1 MKLRVIYRLFLI
13 ALLCSAFIFFS
24 PRLHAQVTIA
34 QISDTHLGLAR
45 APEAADNLRRVVQLI
60 NQRNP
65 DVVIVSGDIGERPSA
80 WDQARDILKGLHAK
94 VYYIPGNHDV
104 HSNDVDRYR
113 QAFGDDYYKFQV
125 KYVTVYMLDSQLW
138 GNWDQFNAHNEP
150 PMPPETKA
158 EGETELAWLNSQGG
172 GAREDHGKHKGKD
185 NDKKDKDQGRDRD
198 DRGNDRAEG
207 GVAIAVQ
214 HVPAERDHGFPN
226 DPKPYWVVN
235 DPWRSREGDALKK
248 LGVHDVLAGHWHDG
262 RVFNAG
268 GFTWHVAPATS
279 WSPFGGKLGFAL
291 HTISPDGKVNTQF
304 VYLDGSTEKGD

>member
-1 MKLRVIYRLFLI
+1 MKRLLLTRLFLI
-13 ALLCSAFIFFS
+13 AFILLAYIVFS
-24 PRLHAQVTIA
+24 PYLHAQVTIA
-34 QISDTHLGLAR
+34 QISDSHIGLAR
-45 APEAADNLRRVVQLI
+45 APEGAENLRRAVQMI

-94 VYYIPGNHDV
+94 VYYVPGNHDV
-104 HSNDVDRYR
+104 HTNNVDRYR

-138 GNWDQFNAHNEP
+138 GNWDKFDAHTEP

-158 EGETELAWLNSQGG
+158 EGEKELSWLNAQGG
-172 GAREDHGKHKGKD
+172 GHEDHGKHQEKDKGKNRD
-185 NDKKDKDQGRDRD
+185 NRGA
-198 DRGNDRAEG
+198 DRGEG

-235 DPWRSREGDALKK
+235 DPWRGREEDALKK
-248 LGVHDVLAGHWHDG
+248 LGVHDVLAGHWHIGKVYD
-262 RVFNAG
+262 AG

-279 WSPFGGKLGFAL
+279 WSPFNGKLGFAM
-291 HTISPDGKVNTQF
+291 HTISPDGKVKTQF
-304 VYLDGSTEKGD
+304 VYLDGTTETP

>member
-1 MKLRVIYRLFLI
+1 MKRVLLARLFLI
-13 ALLCSAFIFFS
+13 VLITVAFILFS
-24 PRLHAQVTIA
+24 PYLHAQVTIA
-34 QISDTHLGLAR
+34 HISDSHIGLAR
-45 APEAADNLRRVVQLI
+45 APEGSDNLRKAVQMI

-94 VYYIPGNHDV
+94 VYFAPGNHDV

-138 GNWDQFNAHNEP
+138 GNWDKFDAHTEP

-158 EGETELAWLNSQGG
+158 EGEKEMAWLEGQGG
-172 GAREDHGKHKGKD
+172 GRGDRGKHKGKD
-185 NDKKDKDQGRDRD
+185 KKDEDRDRD
-198 DRGNDRAEG
+198 GRGADRGEG

-235 DPWRSREGDALKK
+235 DPWRGREEDALKK
-248 LGVHDVLAGHWHDG
+248 LGVRDVLAGHWHIGKVYD
-262 RVFNAG
+262 AG
-268 GFTWHVAPATS
+268 GLTWHVAPATS
-279 WSPFGGKLGFAL
+279 WSPFNGKLGFAM
-291 HTISPDGKVNTQF
+291 HTISPDGKVKTQF
-304 VYLDGSTEKGD
+304 VYLDGTTENP

>member
-1 MKLRVIYRLFLI
+1 MNRLPFVRLLLI
-13 ALLCSAFIFFS
+13 LLLAVVFILLS
-24 PRLHAQVTIA
+24 PYLHAQVTIA
-34 QISDTHLGLAR
+34 QLSDTHIGLAR
-45 APEAADNLRRVVQLI
+45 APEGPENLRRAVQLI

-65 DVVIVSGDIGERPSA
+65 DIVIVSGDIGERPSA

-104 HSNDVDRYR
+104 HSNDVDRFR
-113 QAFGDDYYKFQV
+113 NAFGDDFYKFQV

-138 GNWDQFNAHNEP
+138 GNWDKFDAHTEP
-150 PMPPETKA
+150 PMPQETKA
-158 EGETELAWLNSQGG
+158 EGEKELSWLSGQGG
-172 GAREDHGKHKGKD
+172 PGEDHGKHKGKD
-185 NDKKDKDQGRDRD
+185 KDKDKNRDRD
-198 DRGNDRAEG
+198 NRGADRDEG

-235 DPWRSREGDALKK
+235 DPWRGREEDALKK

-268 GFTWHVAPATS
+268 GITWHVAPATS
-279 WSPFGGKLGFAL
+279 WSPFNGKLGFAL
-291 HTISPDGKVNTQF
+291 HTITPDGKVKTEF
-304 VYLDGSTEKGD
+304 VYLDGTTERP

>member
-1 MKLRVIYRLFLI
+1 MKRTLLARLFLI
-13 ALLCSAFIFFS
+13 LLILVAYIVFS
-24 PRLHAQVTIA
+24 PYLHAQVTIA
-34 QISDTHLGLAR
+34 QLSDTHLGLAR
-45 APEAADNLRRVVQLI
+45 APEGLDNLRRAVQMI

-94 VYYIPGNHDV
+94 VYFVPGNHDV

-138 GNWDQFNAHNEP
+138 GNWDKFDAHTEP
-150 PMPPETKA
+150 PMSPETKA
-158 EGETELAWLNSQGG
+158 EGEKEISWLNGQEGSG
-172 GAREDHGKHKGKD
+172 EDHGKQKGK
-185 NDKKDKDQGRDRD
+185 DKKDKNRDRD
-198 DRGNDRAEG
+198 SGSADQREG

-214 HVPAERDHGFPN
+214 HVPAERDHGFPT

-235 DPWRSREGDALKK
+235 DPWRGREEDVLKK
-248 LGVHDVLAGHWHDG
+248 LGVHDVLVGHWHDA

-268 GFTWHVAPATS
+268 GLTWHDAPSTS
-279 WSPFGGKLGFAL
+279 WSPFNGKLGFAM
-291 HTISPDGKVNTQF
+291 HTISPDGKVKTQF
-304 VYLDGSTEKGD
+304 VYLDGSTENP

>member
-1 MKLRVIYRLFLI
+1 MKRLLLVRLFLI
-13 ALLCSAFIFFS
+13 VFILVAYIVLS
-24 PRLHAQVTIA
+24 PYLHAQVTIA
-34 QISDTHLGLAR
+34 QLSDTHIGLAR
-45 APEAADNLRRVVQLI
+45 APEGTENLRRAVQLI

-80 WDQARDILKGLHAK
+80 WDQARDILRGLHAK
-94 VYYIPGNHDV
+94 VYFAPGNHDV

-138 GNWDQFNAHNEP
+138 GNWDKFDAHSEP
-150 PMPPETKA
+150 AMPPETKA
-158 EGETELAWLNSQGG
+158 EGEKELSWLEGQGG
-172 GAREDHGKHKGKD
+172 GREDHGKHKGK
-185 NDKKDKDQGRDRD
+185 KDKDRDRDRD
-198 DRGNDRAEG
+198 DRGAGRGEG

-235 DPWRSREGDALKK
+235 GPWRDGEEDALKK
-248 LGVHDVLAGHWHDG
+248 LGVHDVLAGHWHIG
-262 RVFNAG
+262 KVYNAG

-279 WSPFGGKLGFAL
+279 WLPLGGKLGFAM
-291 HTISPDGKVNTQF
+291 HTISPDGNVKTEF
-304 VYLDGSTEKGD
+304 VYLDGSTERP

>member
-1 MKLRVIYRLFLI
+1 MKRLLLARLFLI
-13 ALLCSAFIFFS
+13 VLILVAYVALS
-24 PRLHAQVTIA
+24 PYLHAQVTIV
-34 QISDTHLGLAR
+34 QLSDTHIGLAR
-45 APEAADNLRRVVQLI
+45 APEGPSNLRRAVQLI

-113 QAFGDDYYKFQV
+113 QAFGNDYYKFQV

-138 GNWDQFNAHNEP
+138 GNWDNFDAHREP
-150 PMPPETKA
+150 PMPPETKS
-158 EGETELAWLNSQGG
+158 EGEKELAWLNGQAGPGG
-172 GAREDHGKHKGKD
+172 REDHGKRKGKD
-185 NDKKDKDQGRDRD
+185 KDRDRND
-198 DRGNDRAEG
+198 DAAGRGES

-235 DPWRSREGDALKK
+235 DPWRGREEDALKK
-248 LGVHDVLAGHWHDG
+248 LGVRDVLAGHWHIG
-262 RVFNAG
+262 KVYNAG

-279 WSPFGGKLGFAL
+279 WSPFNGKLGFAL
-291 HTISPDGKVNTQF
+291 HTISPDGNVKTEF
-304 VYLDGSTEKGD
+304 VYLDGSTERP

>member
-1 MKLRVIYRLFLI
+1 MKRLLLSRLFLI
-13 ALLCSAFIFFS
+13 VVLAFILFL

-34 QISDTHLGLAR
+34 QLSDTHIGLAR
-45 APEAADNLRRVVQLI
+45 APEAADNLRRAVQLI

-80 WDQARDILKGLHAK
+80 WDQARDILKGLHAR

-113 QAFGDDYYKFQV
+113 NAFGDDYYKFQV

-138 GNWDQFNAHNEP
+138 GNWDNFDAHTEP
-150 PMPPETKA
+150 PMPPETRS
-158 EGETELAWLNSQGG
+158 EGEKELSWLEGQAGPG
-172 GAREDHGKHKGKD
+172 DREDHGKHKEKD
-185 NDKKDKDQGRDRD
+185 RKDKDRDRD
-198 DRGNDRAEG
+198 ERGTGRDEG

-235 DPWRSREGDALKK
+235 DPWRGREEDALKK
-248 LGVHDVLAGHWHDG
+248 LGVHDVFAGHWHIG
-262 RVFNAG
+262 KVFNAG

-279 WSPFGGKLGFAL
+279 WSPFNGKLGFAL
-291 HTISPDGKVNTQF
+291 HTISPDGKVRTQF
-304 VYLDGSTEKGD
+304 VYLDGSTENQ